1 MRCSVRCYRSVI
13 GNAAR
18 RRLHAQRTGHS
29 FVSEVMVHHLG
40 TVQSCEETT
49 VWLIEISVAGRT
61 ITRRVAGKR
70 RELLGFG
77 GRPLP
82 VRPTELRQPA

>member
-1 MRCSVRCYRSVI
+1 
-13 GNAAR
+13 
-18 RRLHAQRTGHS
+18 
-29 FVSEVMVHHLG
+29 VH
-40 TVQSCEETT
+40 SCEETT
-49 VWLIEISVAGRT
+49 VWLIEISIAGRT

>member
-1 MRCSVRCYRSVI
+1 MR
-13 GNAAR
+13 
-18 RRLHAQRTGHS
+18 
-29 FVSEVMVHHLG
+29 
-40 TVQSCEETT
+40 EETT
-49 VWLIEISVAGRT
+49 VWLIEISIAGRT
-61 ITRRVAGKR
+61 ITCRVAGKR